1 MPRADPFLALKTAL
15 SGEGGT
21 TPALAAVSDAIV
33 DAVAELGVDHIEMLA
48 TPESLPQKSPS
59 PIIGSN
65 GPLLNPT
72 PAIRSSPRE
81 CVLMPRSGHSPMAGQ
96 TVQSFGYADTKARCS
111 GFEEPRVH
119 SAGGVDEQEG
129 IRPARHFNFARPMT
143 FRPCGDRTLPADRV
157 RNTRCRTS
165 AIA

>member
-1 MPRADPFLALKTAL
+1 MDYAMPRADPFLALKTAL

-81 CVLMPRSGHSPMAGQ
+81 CVFMPLKRPSRS
-96 TVQSFGYADTKARCS
+96 ARGWLS
-111 GFEEPRVH
+111 WT
-119 SAGGVDEQEG
+119 
-129 IRPARHFNFARPMT
+129 PAPSLRRSNWDAR
-143 FRPCGDRTLPADRV
+143 RQR
-157 RNTRCRTS
+157 
-165 AIA
+165 

>member
-1 MPRADPFLALKTAL
+1 MDYAMPRADPFLALKTAL
-15 SGEGGT
+15 SEVPAPLNRLGMHSGGEGGT

-81 CVLMPRSGHSPMAGQ
+81 CVFMPLKRPSRS
-96 TVQSFGYADTKARCS
+96 ARGWLS
-111 GFEEPRVH
+111 WTPAPSLRR
-119 SAGGVDEQEG
+119 SNWDERRQ
-129 IRPARHFNFARPMT
+129 RWCFAR
-143 FRPCGDRTLPADRV
+143 R
-157 RNTRCRTS
+157 
-165 AIA
+165 